1 MRSRIRVAVALLAVA
16 VAAIALPVEA
26 QQETA
31 SGLTLEAVQVD
42 PAHPGPDT
50 LCKLKVTIRNS
61 GDKIASQLAFTVTV
75 GGHELPVYGNQ
86 LFMVPLRPGESTDID
101 LYNFWSTETS
111 RPAPAGNELDVRVE
125 LREAEWMK
133 IEVVDEDGDEVEVW
147 DPLGP
152 VDGLP
157 TSTVITLPF
166 GS

>member
-1 MRSRIRVAVALLAVA
+1 MRSRIWLAMALPAIC
-16 VAAIALPVEA
+16 VAATALPVFA
-26 QQETA
+26 QQETP
-31 SGLTLEAVQVD
+31 SGLTLEAIQVD
-42 PAHPGPDT
+42 PAEPGPDT
-50 LCKLKVTIRNS
+50 LCKLKVSIRND
-61 GDKIASQLAFTVTV
+61 GDQIASQLAFAVTV

-86 LFMVPLRPGESTDID
+86 LFMVALRPGESTEID

-133 IEVVDEDGDEVEVW
+133 IETVDEDGQEVEVW

-157 TSTVITLPF
+157 TSAGITLPF
-166 GS
+166 GP